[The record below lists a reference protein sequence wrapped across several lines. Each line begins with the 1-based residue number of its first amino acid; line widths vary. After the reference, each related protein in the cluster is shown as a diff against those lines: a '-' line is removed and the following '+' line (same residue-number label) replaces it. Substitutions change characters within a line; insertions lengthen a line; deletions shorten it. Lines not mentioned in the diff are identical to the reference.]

1 LLAPARTISQP
12 AKAAAITG
20 IVWGL
25 VSWIMF
31 VMVPPRLVGGIGDAP
46 D

>member
-12 AKAAAITG
+12 ATAAAITG

-25 VSWIMF
+25 VSWIML
-31 VMVPPRLVGGIGDAP
+31 VMVAPGLLGGIG
-46 D
+46 